1 MLSIRTNPTR
11 FLPFAAVLLVST
23 LASVAVGGS
32 LGASREIAIPA
43 DTAFVYV
50 VERNG
55 VLLGHFTECTGLSSE
70 SEVVE
75 FRDGQDPNIVFKIP
89 GAAVYGDVTLKRGI
103 INSNTLFQWINQ
115 TQTLGG
121 DAGKRNVTISLM
133 DEANENAV
141 QSWILTDAI
150 PIKYTGPQLA
160 AKGGTDVA
168 MEELT
173 LSVTNMEMQQV
184 A

>member
-1 MLSIRTNPTR
+1 MVDKISPYCNFNFI
-11 FLPFAAVLLVST
+11 V
-23 LASVAVGGS
+23 
-32 LGASREIAIPA
+32 EIQDEDISAG
-43 DTAFVYV
+43 F
-50 VERNG
+50 
-55 VLLGHFTECTGLSSE
+55 
-70 SEVVE
+70 SEVSGLGSEITVAE
-75 FRDGQDPNIVFKIP
+75 YRDGNSPLNNVIKVSGMHKP
-89 GAAVYGDVTLKRGI
+89 SDVTLKRGI

>member
-1 MLSIRTNPTR
+1 MVDKISPYCNFNFI
-11 FLPFAAVLLVST
+11 V
-23 LASVAVGGS
+23 
-32 LGASREIAIPA
+32 EIQDEDISAG
-43 DTAFVYV
+43 F
-50 VERNG
+50 
-55 VLLGHFTECTGLSSE
+55 
-70 SEVVE
+70 SEVSGLGSEITVAE
-75 FRDGQDPNIVFKIP
+75 YRDGNSPLNNVIKVSGMHKP
-89 GAAVYGDVTLKRGI
+89 SDVTLKRGI

-141 QSWILTDAI
+141 QSWVLTDAI

-173 LSVTNMEMQQV
+173 LSVTNMVMQQV